1 MGLVEVVLQKGF
13 NNCSYDEI
21 EEAYIETF
29 GFPPCQ
35 SCTGARKY
43 KDAYDALY
51 KNFYKLSKIIS
62 MKPKADQKYYWNPEK
77 AKVIVHLNVNGRA
90 AAYSGNTTDQEVL
103 EKLYNQPRRAGIV
116 LLNPDYKETVIEKTE
131 DCTGEDDCQE
141 CKDIARCKELKVHG
155 KNIDEIKS
163 ITGISKTKI
172 KKYLNE

>member
-13 NNCSYDEI
+13 NNCSHDEI

-116 LLNPDYKETVIEKTE
+116 LLNPDYVEAKEPKQKIVTQVSNISDESDKDKVVRLKAAGNDVEK
-131 DCTGEDDCQE
+131 
-141 CKDIARCKELKVHG
+141 IKEL
-155 KNIDEIKS
+155 
-163 ITGISKTKI
+163 TGISKTKI